1 MVQTRIEERLEYI
14 DQEIAGMKKELS
26 KMPAIEGGLTEI
38 AKSIDLMRLQSEKQ
52 QQLLFTIIET
62 SSKERSMMSGQVTEP
77 AVKEFEKAKGKESDA
92 SSSRMNESDRN
103 FRTDGGE
110 RRNDSDDGFS
120 DRNKF
125 KKIEM
130 PVFTGEDPD
139 SWLFRA
145 ERSQEERNRFTSW
158 SNMKERLLVRF
169 RSNKDGTIG
178 GQFLRIKQEGTVEEY
193 INLFDKMVAPV
204 NDLPEWVIEDTFM
217 NGLLPWVRSEVVF
230 CRPKSLAEMMEA
242 AQMVENREIVR
253 MEAKMNGYS
262 GGKMSG
268 QIGSNGKINS
278 GGVAGD
284 IKGNTSFPIRTI
296 TLRSQASTE
305 NRREGTYKRLPDA
318 EFQARKEKGLCFRC
332 NEKYSA
338 DHKCRLKEQR
348 ELRMFVVTEGKEE
361 YEIVEEEKEE
371 KELGRIE
378 VNEDLT
384 TVVELS
390 INSVVGLNDP
400 ETMKVRGKLLGE
412 EVIVLIDCGATH
424 NFVSEKL
431 VKKLILPIKETSH
444 YGVILGSGAAVQG
457 KGICE
462 KLEVQLNG
470 WKVVEDFLPLELG
483 GVDVILGMQ
492 WLYSLGVTIVDWKNL
507 SLSFVAEG
515 KEVKIKG
522 DPSLTKARISLKN
535 MMKNW
540 EEMDS
545 GFLIECRSLQVRTVE
560 GEKCCLLNTEAVGK
574 GLISSVIKQYQD
586 VFEWPEKLPPRRE
599 IEHQI
604 HMKEGTDPINVRPY
618 RYGFHQKGEMEK
630 LVQEMLNSG
639 VIRPSTSPYSSPVLL
654 VKKKDGSWRFCVD
667 YRAVNNATIPDKFPI
682 PVVEELFDEL
692 CGATLF
698 SKTDLKSGYH
708 QIRMADEDI
717 EKTAFRTHEGHY
729 ENEEEHVLHLK
740 KVLKVLRQHEL
751 YANQKKCHFAQ
762 EKIEYLG
769 HVISGEGVAVDP
781 EKIKAICD
789 WPQPTN
795 VKETRGFLG
804 LTGYYRRFVRN
815 YGTIAAP
822 LTQLLKKGGFNW
834 NEEATLAFDRLKSA
848 MVSLPVLAL
857 PDFTKQFEIEADAS
871 GYGVGAVL
879 VQDKRPVAYYSH
891 TLALRD
897 RGRPVYERELMAI
910 VLAVQRWRPY
920 LLIGRFR
927 VKTDQKALKFL
938 LDQRII
944 QPQYQKWIA
953 KLLGYSF
960 EVVYKPG
967 VENRAADA
975 LSRKPE
981 EVQLFGLSIPIT
993 VDLDVIKREVFQDSK
1008 YKEIIRQLEQG
1019 EELQVNSYSLQKGLL
1034 MYKNRLVIVQQSSL
1048 IPVILETFHNSAV
1061 GGHSGFL
1068 RTYKRIAAELYWKG
1082 MKAEI
1087 KKHCEECLTCQRNK
1101 TMALSPAGLL
1111 VPLEIPQVIWSEISM
1126 DFVEGLPKSSGYE
1139 VILVVVDRLSKYG
1152 HFLPLKHPFTAKLVA
1167 ELFVKEVVRLHGFP
1181 LSIVSDRDKVFLSQ
1195 FELFRLS
1202 GTKLNKSTAYHP
1214 QSDGQTEV
1222 VNRGVET
1229 YLRCFC
1235 NEKPKEWI
1243 KWLPWTEY
1251 WYNTIYQRS
1260 IGMTPFQ
1267 VVYGRQPP
1275 TIVSYGRSPSKNSTV
1290 EEMLQERDIILVS
1303 LREHLRLAQEQM
1315 KLYADRKRRDVEFA
1329 VGEYVLL
1336 RIRPYRQIT
1345 VRSRR
1350 NEKLAPRFFGPYEII
1365 EKIGPV
1371 AYRLQLPENSR
1382 IHPVF
1387 HVSQLRKL
1395 VGQHENIQPTI
1406 QFVDENYTWKS
1417 DPEEVIEYRK
1427 TGAEQWEVLVC
1438 WKGLPKYEA
1447 SWESYEEMKEK
1458 FPTLHL
1464 EDKVNLKGGSNVR
1477 PLIKQVYSRRKK

>member
-1 MVQTRIEERLEYI
+1 MVQTRIEERLECI

-26 KMPAIEGGLTEI
+26 KVSVIEVSLNEI
-38 AKSIDLMRLQSEKQ
+38 AKSIDLMRLQSKKQ

-62 SSKERSMMSGQVTEP
+62 SSKERSMMSGQATEP
-77 AVKEFEKAKGKESDA
+77 TVKEFEKAKGKESDA
-92 SSSRMNESDRN
+92 SSSRMIESDRN
-103 FRTDGGE
+103 FRADGSE
-110 RRNDSDDGFS
+110 RRNDSDDSFP

-130 PVFTGEDPD
+130 PIFTGEDPD

-145 ERSQEERNRFTSW
+145 ERSQEERDKFTSW

-169 RSNKDGTIG
+169 RSNKDGTLS
-178 GQFLRIKQEGTVEEY
+178 GQFLRIKQESTVEEY

-204 NDLPEWVIEDTFM
+204 NDLPERVIEDTFM

-230 CRPKSLAEMMEA
+230 YRPKGLAEMMEV
-242 AQMVENREIVR
+242 AQIVENREIVR
-253 MEAKMNGYS
+253 TEAKLNGYS
-262 GGKMSG
+262 GGRMTG
-268 QIGSNGKINS
+268 QIGSNGKATS
-278 GGVAGD
+278 GGVAGES
-284 IKGNTSFPIRTI
+284 KSNTSFPIRTI
-296 TLRSQASTE
+296 TLRSSAPTE

-318 EFQARKEKGLCFRC
+318 EFQSRKEKGLCFRC

-348 ELRMFVVTEGKEE
+348 ELRMFVVTEGREE

-378 VNEDLT
+378 VNEDIT
-384 TVVELS
+384 IVVELS

-400 ETMKVRGKLLGE
+400 GTMKVRGKLLGE
-412 EVIVLIDCGATH
+412 EVIILIDCGATH

-470 WKVVEDFLPLELG
+470 WKIVEDFLPLELG

-492 WLYSLGVTIVDWKNL
+492 WLYSLGVTTVDWKNL

-515 KEVKIKG
+515 KEVNIKG
-522 DPSLTKARISLKN
+522 DPSLTRARISLKY

-540 EEMDS
+540 EEKDS
-545 GFLIECRSLQVRTVE
+545 KFLIECRSLQVGAVE
-560 GEKCCLLNTEAVGK
+560 GDECCLLNTEGK
-574 GLISSVIKQYQD
+574 GLTSSIIKQFQD
-586 VFEWPEKLPPRRE
+586 VFEWPKKLPPRRE
-599 IEHQI
+599 IEHHI
-604 HMKEGTDPINVRPY
+604 HMKEGTNLINVRPY
-618 RYGFHQKGEMEK
+618 RYGFHQKEEMEK
-630 LVQEMLNSG
+630 LIQEMLNSG
-639 VIRPSTSPYSSPVLL
+639 VIRPSIDPYSSPMLL

-698 SKTDLKSGYH
+698 SKINLKSGYH
-708 QIRMADEDI
+708 QIRMADEDV

-729 ENEEEHVLHLK
+729 EFLVMPFGLTNASTTFQALMNTIFKPFLRKFVLVFFDDILVYSRNEEEHALHLR
-740 KVLKVLRQHEL
+740 KVLAVLRQHEL

-781 EKIKAICD
+781 EKIKVISD

-834 NEEATLAFDRLKSA
+834 TEETTLAFDRLKSA
-848 MVSLPVLAL
+848 MMSLPVLAL
-857 PDFTKQFEIEADAS
+857 LDFTKQFEIEADAS
-871 GYGVGAVL
+871 GYGIGVVL

-897 RGRPVYERELMAI
+897 RGRPVYERELMAV
-910 VLAVQRWRPY
+910 VLAVQRWHPY

-981 EVQLFGLSIPIT
+981 EVQLFGLSIPVT

-1008 YKEIIRQLEQG
+1008 YMKIIRQIEQG
-1019 EELQVNSYSLQKGLL
+1019 EELQVNSYALQKGLL
-1034 MYKNRLVIVQQSSL
+1034 MYKNRLNSSRVVL
-1048 IPVILETFHNSAV
+1048 GRDE
-1061 GGHSGFL
+1061 
-1068 RTYKRIAAELYWKG
+1068 
-1082 MKAEI
+1082 
-1087 KKHCEECLTCQRNK
+1087 KHCEECLTCQRNK
-1101 TMALSPAGLL
+1101 TLALSPAGLL
-1111 VPLEIPQVIWSEISM
+1111 VLLEIPQAIWSDISM

-1139 VILVVVDRLSKYG
+1139 EI
-1152 HFLPLKHPFTAKLVA
+1152 
-1167 ELFVKEVVRLHGFP
+1167 VRLHGFP
-1181 LSIVSDRDKVFLSQ
+1181 LSIVSNRDKVFLSQ
-1195 FELFRLS
+1195 FWTELFRLS

-1222 VNRGVET
+1222 VNR
-1229 YLRCFC
+1229 
-1235 NEKPKEWI
+1235 
-1243 KWLPWTEY
+1243 EY
-1251 WYNTIYQRS
+1251 WYNTTFQRS

-1267 VVYGRQPP
+1267 VVYARQPP
-1275 TIVSYGRSPSKNSTV
+1275 TIVSYGSSPSKNSTV
-1290 EEMLQERDIILVS
+1290 EEMLQERDIIL
-1303 LREHLRLAQEQM
+1303 
-1315 KLYADRKRRDVEFA
+1315 
-1329 VGEYVLL
+1329 
-1336 RIRPYRQIT
+1336 
-1345 VRSRR
+1345 
-1350 NEKLAPRFFGPYEII
+1350 
-1365 EKIGPV
+1365 
-1371 AYRLQLPENSR
+1371 
-1382 IHPVF
+1382 
-1387 HVSQLRKL
+1387 LRKM
-1395 VGQHENIQPTI
+1395 VGQHEDTQPTI
-1406 QFVDENYTWKS
+1406 QFLDENYTWKS
-1417 DPEEVIEYRK
+1417 EPEEAIEYRK

-1438 WKGLPKYEA
+1438 WRGLPKYEA

-1458 FPTLHL
+1458 YPTFHL
-1464 EDKVNLKGGSNVR
+1464 EDKVNLKGESNVR
-1477 PLIKQVYSRRKK
+1477 PLIRQVYSRRKK

>member
-26 KMPAIEGGLTEI
+26 KMPAIEGGLAEI

-62 SSKERSMMSGQVTEP
+62 SSKERSMMSGQATEP
-77 AVKEFEKAKGKESDA
+77 AVKDFEKAKGKESDA

-103 FRTDGGE
+103 HRNEGGE
-110 RRNDSDDGFS
+110 RRIDCDEGYS

-145 ERSQEERNRFTSW
+145 ERYFQIHRLTESEKMLVSTISFDGPALNWYRSQEERNKFVSW
-158 SNMKERLLVRF
+158 SNMKERLLIRF
-169 RSNKDGTIG
+169 RSSKDGTIG
-178 GQFLRIKQEGTVEEY
+178 GQFLRIKQEGSVEEY

-204 NDLPEWVIEDTFM
+204 NELPEWVIEDTFM

-230 CRPKSLAEMMEA
+230 CRPKGLAEMMEA

-253 MEAKMNGYS
+253 MEAKMSGYS
-262 GGKMSG
+262 GGKLSN
-268 QIGSNGKINS
+268 QIASNGKINP

-284 IKGNTSFPIRTI
+284 IKGNSSFSTRTI
-296 TLRSQASTE
+296 TLRSQASNE

-348 ELRMFVVTEGKEE
+348 ELRMFVITEGKDE

-371 KELGRIE
+371 KDLGHPE
-378 VNEDLT
+378 VNGDLT

-400 ETMKVRGKLLGE
+400 GTMKVRGKLLGE

-431 VKKLILPIKETSH
+431 VKKLILPVKETAH

-470 WKVVEDFLPLELG
+470 WRIVEDFLPLELG

-540 EEMDS
+540 EERDS
-545 GFLIECRSLQVRTVE
+545 GFLIECRSLQVRTVGDE
-560 GEKCCLLNTEAVGK
+560 EYCLLNTEAVSK

-586 VFEWPEKLPPRRE
+586 VFDWPEKLPPRRE
-599 IEHQI
+599 IEHHI
-604 HMKEGTDPINVRPY
+604 HMKDGTEPINVRPY

-639 VIRPSTSPYSSPVLL
+639 VIRPSISPYSSPVLL

-698 SKTDLKSGYH
+698 SKIDLKSGYH

-729 ENEEEHVLHLK
+729 EFLVMPFGLTNAPATFQALMNAIFKPFLIRFVLVFFDDILVYSRNEEEHVLHLEM
-740 KVLKVLRQHEL
+740 VLKVLRQHEL
-751 YANQKKCHFAQ
+751 YANQKKCQFAQ

-781 EKIKAICD
+781 EKIRAICD
-789 WPQPTN
+789 WPRPTN

-822 LTQLLKKGGFNW
+822 LTQLLKKGGFSW
-834 NEEATLAFDRLKSA
+834 TEEATQAFDRLKSA

-857 PDFTKQFEIEADAS
+857 PDFNKQFEIEADAS

-879 VQDKRPVAYYSH
+879 VQDKRPLAYFSH

-920 LLIGRFR
+920 LLIGKFR

-960 EVVYKPG
+960 EVDYKPG
-967 VENRAADA
+967 VENRAVM
-975 LSRKPE
+975 LVTKPE
-981 EVQLFGLSIPIT
+981 EVRLFGLSIPIT
-993 VDLDVIKREVFQDSK
+993 VDLDVIKREVTQDSK
-1008 YKEIIRQLEQG
+1008 YKEIVRQLEQG
-1019 EELQVNSYSLQKGLL
+1019 DELQVDDYSL
-1034 MYKNRLVIVQQSSL
+1034 
-1048 IPVILETFHNSAV
+1048 
-1061 GGHSGFL
+1061 
-1068 RTYKRIAAELYWKG
+1068 
-1082 MKAEI
+1082 
-1087 KKHCEECLTCQRNK
+1087 
-1101 TMALSPAGLL
+1101 
-1111 VPLEIPQVIWSEISM
+1111 
-1126 DFVEGLPKSSGYE
+1126 
-1139 VILVVVDRLSKYG
+1139 
-1152 HFLPLKHPFTAKLVA
+1152 
-1167 ELFVKEVVRLHGFP
+1167 
-1181 LSIVSDRDKVFLSQ
+1181 
-1195 FELFRLS
+1195 
-1202 GTKLNKSTAYHP
+1202 
-1214 QSDGQTEV
+1214 
-1222 VNRGVET
+1222 
-1229 YLRCFC
+1229 
-1235 NEKPKEWI
+1235 
-1243 KWLPWTEY
+1243 
-1251 WYNTIYQRS
+1251 
-1260 IGMTPFQ
+1260 
-1267 VVYGRQPP
+1267 
-1275 TIVSYGRSPSKNSTV
+1275 
-1290 EEMLQERDIILVS
+1290 
-1303 LREHLRLAQEQM
+1303 
-1315 KLYADRKRRDVEFA
+1315 
-1329 VGEYVLL
+1329 
-1336 RIRPYRQIT
+1336 
-1345 VRSRR
+1345 
-1350 NEKLAPRFFGPYEII
+1350 
-1365 EKIGPV
+1365 
-1371 AYRLQLPENSR
+1371 
-1382 IHPVF
+1382 
-1387 HVSQLRKL
+1387 
-1395 VGQHENIQPTI
+1395 
-1406 QFVDENYTWKS
+1406 
-1417 DPEEVIEYRK
+1417 
-1427 TGAEQWEVLVC
+1427 
-1438 WKGLPKYEA
+1438 
-1447 SWESYEEMKEK
+1447 
-1458 FPTLHL
+1458 
-1464 EDKVNLKGGSNVR
+1464 
-1477 PLIKQVYSRRKK
+1477 